1 MQAVILA
8 AGMGSRLQSLG
19 SPKPLV
25 MLHGKP
31 LIEHVLERLTQAG
44 VDRFVV
50 VTGYDRQILEPA
62 LDEIATRR
70 GWVIATAYNPEWQKP
85 NGVSLLSA
93 RKLLGPIFLLT
104 MSDHIVDPALT
115 HMVLDAAKTDLR
127 PALGVDFDLNN
138 PLVDMEDV
146 TRVQVAA
153 GAVTRIGKLIETYN
167 GFDTGV
173 FVGNRA
179 LLDTLARLHETG
191 KQPSLSE
198 AVQAMPEPIMA
209 VDVSGKF
216 WIDIDDPHTF
226 AQAQALLD

>member
-25 MLHGKP
+25 KLHGKP
-31 LIEHVLERLTQAG
+31 LIEHVLERLKQAG

-70 GWVIATAYNPEWQKP
+70 GWVIATAYNPEWRTL
-85 NGVSLLSA
+85 NGISLLSA
-93 RKLLGPIFLLT
+93 RKLLGPRFLLT

-115 HMVLDAAKTDLR
+115 RMVLDTALTVTN
-127 PALGVDFDLNN
+127 PVLGVDYELTN
-138 PLVDMEDV
+138 PLVGIDYV
-146 TRVQVAA
+146 TRVMVEQDTVI
-153 GAVTRIGKLIETYN
+153 RIGKRLEPYN

-173 FVGNRA
+173 FVGTRA
-179 LLDTLARLHETG
+179 LLDTLEQLHQAG
-191 KQPSLSE
+191 QQPSLTD
-198 AVQAMPEPIMA
+198 AVQAMPEQIVA
-209 VDVSGKF
+209 ADVTGKF
-216 WIDIDDPHTF
+216 WIDVEDDHAF
-226 AQAQALLD
+226 ARAAALVS